1 MGIVSSWGGCA
12 LGCHSKRTAVFLS
25 RSFGF
30 VQFFE
35 LRFSDGVDSMEKYR
49 WTHQFICKK
58 SFN

>member
-49 WTHQFICKK
+49 
-58 SFN
+58 